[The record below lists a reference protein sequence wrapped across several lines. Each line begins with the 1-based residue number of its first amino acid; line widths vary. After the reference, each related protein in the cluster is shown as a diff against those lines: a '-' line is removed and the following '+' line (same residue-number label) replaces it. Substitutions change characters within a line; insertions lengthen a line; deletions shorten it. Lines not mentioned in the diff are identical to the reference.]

1 MPLTE
6 GFMPDHITATNHTS
20 FTVESLDRAVAL
32 FRDGLG
38 FSLTSR
44 AGRDPASIQT
54 ITGVAG
60 ADVEIAY
67 LARPDHVVELIEY
80 RAPAD
85 RVAIDARPCDV
96 GFAHIAF
103 DVRDIEASILHLS
116 VFGARPI
123 APPFVNRVGG
133 PNAGVRVS
141 YLRTPDRITIEL
153 IERPA

>member
-1 MPLTE
+1 MHP
-6 GFMPDHITATNHTS
+6 FVTATNHTS
-20 FTVESLDRAVAL
+20 FTVEYMDRAVAL

-38 FSLTSR
+38 FALTSR

-67 LARPDHVVELIEY
+67 LRRADHTVELIEY

-85 RVAIDARPCDV
+85 RRAYDLRPCDV

-103 DVRDIEASILHLS
+103 DVDDIDAAIGHLAGFEA
-116 VFGARPI
+116 VPI
-123 APPFVNRVGG
+123 APPYVNKTGG

-141 YLRTPDRITIEL
+141 YLRTPDRVTIEL
-153 IERPA
+153 IERRA